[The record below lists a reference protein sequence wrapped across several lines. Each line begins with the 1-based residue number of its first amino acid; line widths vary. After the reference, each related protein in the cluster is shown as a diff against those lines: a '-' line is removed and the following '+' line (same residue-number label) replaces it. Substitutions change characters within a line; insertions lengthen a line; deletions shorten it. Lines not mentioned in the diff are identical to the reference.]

1 MPTLFERFFFG
12 QTPPLWAGLLY
23 SFALIAVIYIPMVSM
38 IAMIGIWAERKVAAH
53 MQARIGPNRVG
64 PIGILQ
70 SIADGVKLLGKED
83 LRPSAADS
91 ILFRLA
97 PYLAFVPV
105 FMAYMAI
112 PFGADMVFEPMLGL
126 GLLWILAILS
136 VEVMGVILAGW
147 SSNNKWSIYG
157 AMREACQMISYE
169 VPMGL
174 SILVAVV
181 AAGTLD
187 LVQLGHLQQG
197 GLHTWLIFRN
207 PFVFIAFFSYFVASL
222 AANKRAPFDLPE
234 SESELVAGYHTEYSG
249 LRFSFFFFA
258 EYAGMFVIA
267 SIQVLLFLG
276 AWNDPFGLLGHF
288 DALYRAEGRVWGLVV
303 INLIGATLFVAK
315 VSILVFV
322 QMWFRWTLPR
332 PRIDQ
337 VLYFCMK
344 VLLPLTCVLL
354 LGEVLWE
361 LFLPGP
367 SGAPWIAYRPWVIT
381 GWAGHEPAL
390 VVQGV
395 MTLVGLGLFLW
406 VVAFIA
412 RSAWEGR
419 RVVKRLTDPSPI
431 RAPIGGGK
439 RL

>member
-12 QTPPLWAGLLY
+12 QTPPLWLGVLY
-23 SFALIAVIYIPMVSM
+23 SLVLVAAVYIPLVSLV
-38 IAMIGIWAERKVAAH
+38 AMIGIWAERKVAGH

-83 LRPSAADS
+83 LRPGAADS

-112 PFGADMVFEPMLGL
+112 PFGPDMVFEPVLGL

-136 VEVMGVILAGW
+136 IEVMGVILAGW

-157 AMREACQMISYE
+157 AMREACQMVSYE

-187 LVQLGHLQQG
+187 LVRLGHLQQG

-207 PFVFIAFFSYFVASL
+207 PFVFVAFFSYFVASL

-258 EYAGMFVIA
+258 EYAGMFIVA
-267 SIQVLLFLG
+267 SIQILLFLG
-276 AWNDPFGLLGHF
+276 AWNDPFGLIGRY
-288 DALYRAEGRVWGLVV
+288 DALFRHGGNVGGLVV
-303 INLIGATLFVAK
+303 VNLIAAILFLGK
-315 VSILVFV
+315 VSALVFV

-337 VLYFCMK
+337 VLYVCMK

-361 LFLPGP
+361 LFMPGP
-367 SGAPWIAYRPWVIT
+367 DGAPWATYRPWSIA

-390 VVQGV
+390 VVQSL
-395 MTLVGLGLFLW
+395 MALVGLGLFLW
-406 VVAFIA
+406 VLAFIA
-412 RSAWEGR
+412 HSAWMGR
-419 RVVKRLTDPSPI
+419 RVVKRLTNP
-431 RAPIGGGK
+431 APIPAPVGGGK
-439 RL
+439 R